1 MIAFTC
7 SPLRHAHRQSQQQ
20 AKSQA
25 GFSLLEV
32 LIALIV
38 FTVGFM
44 GVSQYTGNALK
55 RSADDNS
62 RAVSLS
68 AISQLLSPMYVAAST
83 SPTAFKN
90 ALDQFTAADG
100 LPVSVGNDNYT
111 VRISEAK
118 DDAGTSIINA
128 SNPDTW
134 VSPVRIGVTVT
145 YQGLNG
151 NIVSKAPYTFI
162 LTP

>member
-1 MIAFTC
+1 MTSSTF
-7 SPLRHAHRQSQQQ
+7 SSSKYSRQ
-20 AKSQA
+20 QA

-83 SPTAFKN
+83 SPSAFKT
-90 ALDQFTAADG
+90 ALDQFSAADG
-100 LPVSVGNDNYT
+100 LPVSIGNDNFT
-111 VRISEAK
+111 VRVSEAR
-118 DDAGTSIINA
+118 DDAGNSIISA
-128 SNPDTW
+128 SNPETW
-134 VSPVRIGVTVT
+134 LSPVRIGVTVT

-162 LTP
+162 ITP